1 MSVIERDG
9 HCPTCGQR
17 AGTFTTDEGT
27 SYFLATAEQEA
38 SEAAFLREQLRGAVD
53 TALREIVDEARRQT
67 PRLTGDRFALTVG
80 LIVLERLNLYGGQ

>member
-53 TALREIVDEARRQT
+53 RMA
-67 PRLTGDRFALTVG
+67 
-80 LIVLERLNLYGGQ
+80 VLEAALEMAASDSGRFTAEGYVERAASGGQ